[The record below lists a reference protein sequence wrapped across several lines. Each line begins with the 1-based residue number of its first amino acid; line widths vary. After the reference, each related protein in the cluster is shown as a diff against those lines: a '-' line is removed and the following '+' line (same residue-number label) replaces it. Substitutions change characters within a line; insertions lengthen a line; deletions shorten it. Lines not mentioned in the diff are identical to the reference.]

1 MPHQG
6 LAHMARAQG
15 LRVAQLSH
23 QEAGAGPPTSQG
35 CCQSTVRGSYPRP
48 RAAPCCGAV
57 GTETGV
63 GVMAG
68 KRLAR
73 RDGQVR
79 WAVASGPFQGDEGTE
94 ASKQPP
100 TAVLTD
106 NVHSRWPEHLAGV
119 SEAQPA
125 CERGHGAR
133 AASLMLRTSW
143 QDHESF
149 TQQ

>member
-1 MPHQG
+1 M
-6 LAHMARAQG
+6 
-15 LRVAQLSH
+15 
-23 QEAGAGPPTSQG
+23 GA
-35 CCQSTVRGSYPRP
+35 
-48 RAAPCCGAV
+48 
-57 GTETGV
+57 ETGV

-79 WAVASGPFQGDEGTE
+79 QAVASGPFQGDEGTE

-106 NVHSRWPEHLAGV
+106 NVHGRRPEPLAGV

-133 AASLMLRTSW
+133 AASVTLRTPW